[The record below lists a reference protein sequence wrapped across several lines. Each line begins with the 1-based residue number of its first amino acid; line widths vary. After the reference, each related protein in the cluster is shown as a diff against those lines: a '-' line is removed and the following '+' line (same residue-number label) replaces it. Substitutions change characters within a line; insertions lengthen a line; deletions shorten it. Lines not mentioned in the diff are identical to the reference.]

1 MRILARTAAFLSAT
15 LTLFPAIWLLT
26 RANLIEEPI
35 ALILG
40 LFLISFACFSGTTL
54 WLQGERWH
62 LAQSGPDQEPE
73 TLSDYD

>member
-1 MRILARTAAFLSAT
+1 MRIFARTAALLSAT

-54 WLQGERWH
+54 WLQGERCY
-62 LAQSGPDQEPE
+62 LAQSGPSEEPE
-73 TLSDYD
+73 PISDYD